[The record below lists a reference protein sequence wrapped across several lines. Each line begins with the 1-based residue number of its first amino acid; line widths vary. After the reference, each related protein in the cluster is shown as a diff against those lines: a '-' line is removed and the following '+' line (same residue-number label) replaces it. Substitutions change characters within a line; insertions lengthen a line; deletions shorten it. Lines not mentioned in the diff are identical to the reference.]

1 MSDPSKENLREISHL
16 FLSSVRDLASNGA
29 PRPQR
34 TPPPK
39 VAEPSH
45 SLDMT
50 PAEFAQMFGGA
61 DDDASDAEAD
71 APDRGLAPVPHVH
84 AIIGAHLNG
93 KQFDRAK
100 EYARHL
106 AATGLRVG
114 LIEVDA
120 SEFRVMCFDRAAAD
134 ESPDGATAS
143 SEAETSFD
151 PRRMNEVL
159 EELSWDVQRWLLVLP
174 QVRVPEARG
183 LLRECSRWVL
193 LSTCD
198 HDGVIA
204 CYRTL
209 KGLTDLWPGGAT
221 ADKPQLA
228 LALLDAIEHEQAERV
243 GAKLV
248 SVCQQFLNWPVEAE
262 ACVDASRPVAEHLV
276 MRARPTRD
284 KGQLAAA
291 PQWEIVADLIA
302 RSKRNADDAA
312 VTVHPEQAVDGVAV
326 DAAVAHDEQNPADR
340 AVEPMHAG
348 ATEPEHAAA
357 ATSATAVA
365 AHKIPGDFEPVMR
378 SIPMPQQQHS
388 TQQHQPQQ
396 QQQPMMKISRH
407 AGDTTDIIDLPPGA
421 GENGDASVIDAIL
434 RHCASELVECPIAPP
449 MCPKARLAVG
459 RDRRVVMLA
468 VAQHG
473 LSDLNAIGLAY
484 KWLQENQNLIGMAVP
499 QLSIDTQQS
508 PHLSLLIDQ
517 ADSTA
522 HTLQPMLQG
531 EHVTVKTYRKLR
543 WGGKTGL
550 LLEAA

>member
-1 MSDPSKENLREISHL
+1 MSDQSKESLREISHL
-16 FLSSVRDLASNGA
+16 FLSNVRDMAGNGA

-34 TPPPK
+34 IPPAKQQQQQPP
-39 VAEPSH
+39 PSH

-50 PAEFAQMFGGA
+50 PQEFAQMFGGLDDA
-61 DDDASDAEAD
+61 DDSHDQ

-100 EYARHL
+100 QYARHL
-106 AATGLRVG
+106 ASTGLRVG

-120 SEFRVMCFDRAAAD
+120 SEFRVMCFDRA
-134 ESPDGATAS
+134 DGDATHEAS
-143 SEAETSFD
+143 SDAETSFD

-174 QVRVPEARG
+174 QIRVPEARG

-221 ADKPQLA
+221 PDKPQLS
-228 LALLDAIEHEQAERV
+228 LALLDATDTDQAERV
-243 GAKLV
+243 SAKLV
-248 SVCQQFLNWPVEAE
+248 SVCQQFLNWPVDAE
-262 ACVDASRPVAEHLV
+262 PTVDSSQPVAEHLV
-276 MRARPTRD
+276 MCARPTRD

-302 RSKRNADDAA
+302 RSKL
-312 VTVHPEQAVDGVAV
+312 TVAGMT
-326 DAAVAHDEQNPADR
+326 
-340 AVEPMHAG
+340 VEPMQNEEAVEARFNG
-348 ATEPEHAAA
+348 EDTEIVDANESASAATE
-357 ATSATAVA
+357 S
-365 AHKIPGDFEPVMR
+365 KIPSDFEPVMR
-378 SIPMPQQQHS
+378 SIPMPQ
-388 TQQHQPQQ
+388 TQEQS
-396 QQQPMMKISRH
+396 MTMGMRMTSRTDRGGGEIS
-407 AGDTTDIIDLPPGA
+407 DVIDLPIGV
-421 GENGDASVIDAIL
+421 GESTDASIIDAIL
-434 RHCASELVECPIAPP
+434 HHCSSELIECPIAPP
-449 MCPKARLAVG
+449 MCPRARLAVG

-468 VAQHG
+468 VAKHG
-473 LSDLNAIGLAY
+473 LSDLNTIGLAY

-499 QLSIDTQQS
+499 QLSIDTQQA

-517 ADSTA
+517 ADSA
-522 HTLQPMLQG
+522 AQTLQPMLQG

>member
-1 MSDPSKENLREISHL
+1 MSDQSKESLREISHL
-16 FLSSVRDLASNGA
+16 FLSNVRDLAGNGM

-34 TPPPK
+34 TPPPRPQSCETSTPPPPTTITTP
-39 VAEPSH
+39 AH

-50 PAEFAQMFGGA
+50 PEEFAQMFGGP
-61 DDDASDAEAD
+61 EEREET
-71 APDRGLAPVPHVH
+71 PDRGLAPVPHVH
-84 AIIGAHLNG
+84 AIVGGHLGA

-106 AATGLRVG
+106 ASTMGLRVG
-114 LIEVDA
+114 LIEIDA
-120 SEFRVMCFDRAAAD
+120 SEFRVMCFDRDGEPADASAA
-134 ESPDGATAS
+134 ES
-143 SEAETSFD
+143 ETSFD

-159 EELSWDVQRWLLVLP
+159 EELSWDVDRWLLVLP
-174 QVRVPEARG
+174 QIRVPEARG
-183 LLRECSRWVL
+183 LLRECPRWVL

-221 ADKPQLA
+221 ADKPQLS
-228 LALLDAIEHEQAERV
+228 LALLDALENEQAERV

-248 SVCQQFLNWPVEAE
+248 SVCQQFLNWPIEAE
-262 ACVDASRPVAEHLV
+262 PPVDASQPVAEHLV

-302 RSKRNADDAA
+302 RSKQ
-312 VTVHPEQAVDGVAV
+312 T
-326 DAAVAHDEQNPADR
+326 AVASTP
-340 AVEPMHAG
+340 VEPMLFDEPAQEPDDTEHA
-348 ATEPEHAAA
+348 EAAA
-357 ATSATAVA
+357 ATATAA
-365 AHKIPGDFEPVMR
+365 AEAHKIPNDFEPVMR
-378 SIPMPQQQHS
+378 SIPMPQHPQHPP
-388 TQQHQPQQ
+388 QPSMT
-396 QQQPMMKISRH
+396 PTMSLAH
-407 AGDTTDIIDLPPGA
+407 ESDVTEVIDLPAHAVDGGVA
-421 GENGDASVIDAIL
+421 GIIDAIL
-434 RHCASELVECPIAPP
+434 RHSASELVECPIVPP

-468 VAQHG
+468 VARHG
-473 LSDLNAIGLAY
+473 LADLNAIGLAY
-484 KWLQENQNLIGMAVP
+484 KWLQENQTLIGMAVP
-499 QLSIDTQQS
+499 QLSIDTHQA

-517 ADSTA
+517 ADTAA

-543 WGGKTGL
+543 WGGRTGL